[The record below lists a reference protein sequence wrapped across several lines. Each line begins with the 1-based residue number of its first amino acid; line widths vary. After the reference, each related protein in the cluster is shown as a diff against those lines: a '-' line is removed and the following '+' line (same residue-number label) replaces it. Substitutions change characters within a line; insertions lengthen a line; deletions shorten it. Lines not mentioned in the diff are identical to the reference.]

1 MRLDTQDKIEFRSRT
16 FCHLSMYV
24 RDTVSVDD
32 DMQSGDSL
40 RNATAAVFTVSRCT
54 GRDVSPQYDMLL
66 GMYSSR

>member
-1 MRLDTQDKIEFRSRT
+1 MRLDTQDKIGFRSRT
-16 FCHLSMYV
+16 FAMYV
-24 RDTVSVDD
+24 GDTVSVDD
-32 DMQSGDSL
+32 NLQSGDIL